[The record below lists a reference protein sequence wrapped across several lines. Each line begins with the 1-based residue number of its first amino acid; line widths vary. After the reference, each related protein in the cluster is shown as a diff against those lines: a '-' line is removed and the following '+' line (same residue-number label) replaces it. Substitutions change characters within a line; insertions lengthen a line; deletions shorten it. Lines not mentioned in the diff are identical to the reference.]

1 MYVRTYLSVDE
12 AEGVREGPES
22 DTTETPESVRSAGG
36 RRELLRRLPG
46 SLLPPE
52 LPPSLLVPVTYILKL
67 KLFLMYISS
76 KTTTPCAYTKEG
88 QLLPVLVLATVI

>member
-1 MYVRTYLSVDE
+1 MYVCVFVRTHLSVEE

-52 LPPSLLVPVTYILKL
+52 LPPSLLVPVTD
-67 KLFLMYISS
+67 
-76 KTTTPCAYTKEG
+76 TQQTVTPSNV
-88 QLLPVLVLATVI
+88 QVR